1 MINTTPAETA
11 QGGSDPTP
19 ETLLGRTIRN
29 RVWLPVL
36 ALLALGAMVVNEI
49 TYQHSR
55 TTLTR
60 GISLTDARLHAAH
73 TLQLMTDAEAS
84 ARQFAM
90 TGETQDLRAFESVM
104 AALPK
109 ARDAMFGTVGEVD
122 PQGLVSPA
130 EVRGLIEERMA
141 TLNAK
146 VAHAGQSSTPSGAP
160 LPTPELLIGES
171 SRTQQQALRQAFDQ
185 LLQRAAAVQQTAR
198 VSLYDAMMLNRVAV
212 HALVL
217 LSVVGLLMWSHQL
230 RRGDRQK
237 ETARKLLADQVHER
251 TAELRELAG
260 HLENARE
267 DERGHVARELHD
279 DLGGLLTAM
288 KLEMARL
295 RRVPAL
301 PAAATERVASL
312 EQRLNAGIALK
323 RQIIENLRPSSL
335 DQLGLCVALEMLCA
349 DVAGNLGIPVYTR
362 LQPVRM
368 NKDAELTVYRVV
380 QESLTN
386 VSKYA
391 RATQVQVTLEPVDEM
406 VRVTVK
412 DNGKGF
418 DIHRV
423 GTGHHG
429 LLGMRVR
436 VEAHAGRLSL
446 RSADNEGTLVCA
458 EFPRAAQPET
468 SLSV

>member
-1 MINTTPAETA
+1 MP
-11 QGGSDPTP
+11 D
-19 ETLLGRTIRN
+19 TLLGRTIRN

-36 ALLALGAMVVNEI
+36 ALLALGAMVVNEV
-49 TYQHSR
+49 TYQHSLA
-55 TTLTR
+55 TLTR
-60 GISLTDARLHAAH
+60 GIGLTDARLQAAH
-73 TLQLMTDAEAS
+73 TLQLMTDAESS

-90 TGETQDLRAFESVM
+90 TGETRDLEAFKSIM

-109 ARDAMFGTVGEVD
+109 AHGAMFGTLGDVD
-122 PQGLVSPA
+122 PQGLVSSA
-130 EVRGLIEERMA
+130 EVRSLIEARMA
-141 TLNAK
+141 ALSVR
-146 VAHAGQSSTPSGAP
+146 VAQAGQATTPSATP
-160 LPTPELLIGES
+160 LPTPALLIGES
-171 SRTQQQALRQAFDQ
+171 SRSQHQALRQAFDQ
-185 LLQRAAAVQQTAR
+185 LLQHAAVVQQTAR

-217 LSVVGLLMWSHQL
+217 MSVLGLLMWSHQL
-230 RRGDRQK
+230 RRGDQEK
-237 ETARKLLADQVHER
+237 ETARKLLAGQVHER

-312 EQRLNAGIALK
+312 EHRLNAGIALK

-349 DVAGNLGIPVYTR
+349 DVAGNLGIPVHTR

-368 NKDAELTVYRVV
+368 NKDSELTVYRVV

-391 RATQVQVTLEPVDEM
+391 RATQVQVTLEPVGDL

-418 DIHRV
+418 DIQRV

-436 VEAHAGRLSL
+436 VEAHAGKLSL
-446 RSADNEGTLVCA
+446 RSADNEGTSVCA
-458 EFPRAAQPET
+458 EFPRAAEHEAR
-468 SLSV
+468 LSV